1 MSKTLFIIN
10 RVINPTSSSFEICDG
25 WLCFIWKYALRLYD
39 AIITDKFNWSC
50 SSCMNLSLSSSNWYL
65 WWFWASLMTESDS
78 NHRFVGT
85 LCAIIAL
92 FNLCNKRYVTYPTCW
107 DPKPVVRKCQKVSD
121 RKNVSVNP
129 FLRFPHKSFWVS
141 LVTSSRNYIFMLKNF
156 LKNKNT
162 HVIIIMVMS
171 IYILTFLLYEKN
183 ADYYVL
189 STYWKI
195 NFGYVIWHILNDI
208 ERSYNNTL

>member
-39 AIITDKFNWSC
+39 AIIKDKFNWSC

-92 FNLCNKRYVTYPTCW
+92 FNLCNKRYVTYPTYW
-107 DPKPVVRKCQKVSD
+107 DPKVLGQNLLCGNVGKFPIA
-121 RKNVSVNP
+121 KNG
-129 FLRFPHKSFWVS
+129 
-141 LVTSSRNYIFMLKNF
+141 SSCSAHSN
-156 LKNKNT
+156 
-162 HVIIIMVMS
+162 
-171 IYILTFLLYEKN
+171 
-183 ADYYVL
+183 
-189 STYWKI
+189 
-195 NFGYVIWHILNDI
+195 
-208 ERSYNNTL
+208 